1 MITQDKPLAQLLAV
15 LVAGLGALNW
25 GLVEAF
31 DTDLLIEIGLTGS
44 MLSYAYLAVGVAG
57 AIVLIDML
65 DIVADNGTDTSPLE
79 D

>member
-15 LVAGLGALNW
+15 LVAGVGALNW

-31 DTDLLIEIGLTGS
+31 DTDLLIEIGLTGN